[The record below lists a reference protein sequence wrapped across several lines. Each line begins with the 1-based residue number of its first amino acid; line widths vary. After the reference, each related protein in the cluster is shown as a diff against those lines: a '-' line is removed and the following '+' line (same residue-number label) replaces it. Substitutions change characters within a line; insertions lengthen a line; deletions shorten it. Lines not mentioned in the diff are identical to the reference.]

1 MERGGPPAE
10 VGQAAPDSSS
20 PAVKPRKTKSKMD
33 NIAFEMEGFAAR
45 TRTGGGSAGGIM
57 PEAVAG
63 KRVLETAPH
72 DRGRTA
78 ERRSILTRKRFQFA
92 GALLLGAILPWA
104 LRIFLPGKLI
114 EASSLNALTGNIIAI
129 SIAFWMRLSVE
140 IYPGIRRSYVIFPAA
155 LTGHGL
161 VLVWFVL
168 SRFPYDRLELAL
180 GFALHVCW
188 LYTLYVFAERRVRR
202 HIAVVP
208 FGDVERLIAIKQVDW
223 LPLSRPRLHDA
234 RACSAIVADFAA
246 ELPDEWEGFL
256 ADAAVEGRI
265 VYQVKQLWESLT
277 GKVEIERLSE
287 NSFGSLVPARGY
299 FYLKSLID
307 FVFAL
312 LLLPLALPVMAVV
325 AVAIRL
331 DSKGPA
337 LFRQKRV
344 GHAGKPIIVY
354 KFRTM
359 RSVDVEN
366 ERRALM
372 TSDDDDRITRV
383 GRILRT
389 LRLDELPQIFNIL
402 KWEMSWIGPRPEAEL
417 LSRWYTSEIPFY
429 RYRHVVKPGISGW
442 AQVNQ
447 GHVAEVE
454 DVYFKLHYDFYYIK
468 YFSPWLDVLIVFRTI
483 KTMLSGWGAR

>member
-10 VGQAAPDSSS
+10 VGEDAPDSKSS
-20 PAVKPRKTKSKMD
+20 STHVPATKSKMD
-33 NIAFEMEGFAAR
+33 NIAFEMERVSAR
-45 TRTGGGSAGGIM
+45 MDAGRGSAGGRM

-63 KRVLETAPH
+63 KRALETAPH

-92 GALLLGAILPWA
+92 GALLFGAILPWA
-104 LRIFLPGKLI
+104 LRLFLPGKLI
-114 EASSLNALTGNIIAI
+114 EASSLNALTGNVIAI

-161 VLVWFVL
+161 VLLWFVL
-168 SRFPYDRLELAL
+168 TRFPYDRLELAV

-188 LYTLYVFAERRVRR
+188 LYTLYVFAERRIRR

-208 FGDVERLIAIKQVDW
+208 FGDIERLVAIKQVDW

-234 RACSAIVADFAA
+234 RPCSAIVADFAA

-312 LLLPLALPVMAVV
+312 LLLPLALPAMAVV
-325 AVAIRL
+325 ALAIRL
-331 DSKGPA
+331 DSKGRP

-344 GHAGKPIIVY
+344 GHAGKPI
-354 KFRTM
+354 
-359 RSVDVEN
+359 
-366 ERRALM
+366 
-372 TSDDDDRITRV
+372 
-383 GRILRT
+383 
-389 LRLDELPQIFNIL
+389 
-402 KWEMSWIGPRPEAEL
+402 
-417 LSRWYTSEIPFY
+417 
-429 RYRHVVKPGISGW
+429 
-442 AQVNQ
+442 
-447 GHVAEVE
+447 
-454 DVYFKLHYDFYYIK
+454 
-468 YFSPWLDVLIVFRTI
+468 
-483 KTMLSGWGAR
+483 

>member
-1 MERGGPPAE
+1 MG
-10 VGQAAPDSSS
+10 SSS
-20 PAVKPRKTKSKMD
+20 QSRTAAVTTWWSARSRIRNIATSPMTGWRGCSRPGGRWPTSRACGAIAGWIPRSTAGLCRWSAAVRRRKWGRPRRTQARPRSSRAKLSPKWN

-104 LRIFLPGKLI
+104 LRVFLPGKLI
-114 EASSLNALTGNIIAI
+114 EASSLNALTGNVIAI
-129 SIAFWMRLSVE
+129 AIAFWMRLSVE

-168 SRFPYDRLELAL
+168 SRFPYDRLGLAL

-256 ADAAVEGRI
+256 ADAAVEDA
-265 VYQVKQLWESLT
+265 
-277 GKVEIERLSE
+277 
-287 NSFGSLVPARGY
+287 SF
-299 FYLKSLID
+299 
-307 FVFAL
+307 
-312 LLLPLALPVMAVV
+312 
-325 AVAIRL
+325 IR
-331 DSKGPA
+331 
-337 LFRQKRV
+337 
-344 GHAGKPIIVY
+344 
-354 KFRTM
+354 
-359 RSVDVEN
+359 
-366 ERRALM
+366 
-372 TSDDDDRITRV
+372 
-383 GRILRT
+383 
-389 LRLDELPQIFNIL
+389 
-402 KWEMSWIGPRPEAEL
+402 
-417 LSRWYTSEIPFY
+417 
-429 RYRHVVKPGISGW
+429 
-442 AQVNQ
+442 
-447 GHVAEVE
+447 
-454 DVYFKLHYDFYYIK
+454 
-468 YFSPWLDVLIVFRTI
+468 
-483 KTMLSGWGAR
+483 

>member
-33 NIAFEMEGFAAR
+33 NIAFETEGSAAR
-45 TRTGGGSAGGIM
+45 TDAGRGSAGGSM

-63 KRVLETAPH
+63 KRALETAPH

-104 LRIFLPGKLI
+104 LRLFLPGKMI
-114 EASSLNALTGNIIAI
+114 EASSLNALTGNVIAI
-129 SIAFWMRLSVE
+129 LIAFWMRLSVE

-168 SRFPYDRLELAL
+168 TRFPYDRLELAF
-180 GFALHVCW
+180 GFFLHVCW
-188 LYTLYVFAERRVRR
+188 LYMLYVFAERRVRR

-208 FGDVERLIAIKQVDW
+208 FGQIERLLAIDQIDW

-234 RACSAIVADFAA
+234 RACSAIVADFGAD
-246 ELPDEWEGFL
+246 LPDEWEGFL

-299 FYLKSLID
+299 FYLKGLID

-312 LLLPLALPVMAVV
+312 VLLPVALPVMAIV
-325 AVAIRL
+325 AVAIEL

-359 RSVDVEN
+359 RSVDVED

-383 GRILRT
+383 GRVLRT

-402 KWEMSWIGPRPEAEL
+402 KWQMSWIGPRPEAEL
-417 LSRWYTSEIPFY
+417 LSAWYASEIPFY

-454 DVYFKLHYDFYYIK
+454 DLYLKLHYDFYYIK